1 MVWYNSFMAKIVTL
15 PNPILRQKSKNVN
28 FDKNTEKLITELKN
42 TLISTKGKVKGVGL
56 SAIQVGVPKKIFL
69 AYSKS
74 SKNFLVFTNPT
85 ITWYS
90 KILTTG
96 VPETKNKYEGC
107 LSVPGLW
114 AIIKRSKSIKIKYQ
128 TPNGNRQVRKFS
140 GLTATVIQH
149 EYDHLNGILFI
160 DRAIQQKSPI
170 YELAKDE
177 NDKEYLKEIKIC

>member
-1 MVWYNSFMAKIVTL
+1 MAKIVTL
-15 PNPILRQKSKNVN
+15 PNPMLRQKSKKVD
-28 FDKNTEKLITELKN
+28 FDKETKKLIEELKN
-42 TLISTKGKVKGVGL
+42 TLINNQGKVRGVGL
-56 SAIQVGVPKKIFL
+56 SAIQIGVPKKIFL

-74 SKNFLVFTNPT
+74 SKKFLVFTNPT

-90 KILTTG
+90 KVLTTG
-96 VPETKNKYEGC
+96 VPETKNKFEGC
-107 LSVPGLW
+107 LSVPRLW

-128 TPNGNRQVRKFS
+128 TQSAGWQVRKFS

-160 DRAIQQKSPI
+160 DRAIQQKNPI